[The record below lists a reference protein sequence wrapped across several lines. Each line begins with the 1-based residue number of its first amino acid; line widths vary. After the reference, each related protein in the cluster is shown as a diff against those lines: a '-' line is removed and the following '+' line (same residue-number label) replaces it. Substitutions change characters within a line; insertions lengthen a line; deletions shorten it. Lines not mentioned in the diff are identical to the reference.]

1 VFIPEYLISAKV
13 LQNISAI
20 EYSKAI
26 IDTTPLLENLELQ
39 LVKKT
44 KTEKITALLKLE
56 GYLFPEEFIKKRIEN
71 LLDKSHVEVENVIKA
86 IDLAKY
92 LLDDKELEVE
102 SLKLLHKSLAD
113 KIIFESGNLRDTPDI
128 NYIPYEEIL
137 AKLYDVLDWFYS
149 KDARD
154 THPLIACN
162 ILLARLIQIKPFKRF
177 NACVLL
183 ILFDELL
190 TKRGYSFKSYASFV
204 DFFSY
209 HFQKNTLEQYIGSDE
224 DLTHWLEFVT
234 EGMASIVYTL
244 KEEVMLLAKDT
255 KIAKTSGLVK
265 LTQRQQRI
273 LEYIED
279 YGILRNKD
287 FAKLFSDI
295 SEDSVLRD
303 LKALISQGLI
313 IKTGSTKSSC
323 YVLKDSG
330 NLS

>member
-1 VFIPEYLISAKV
+1 MYIPEYLISAKT
-13 LQNISAI
+13 LRNISAI

-26 IDTTPLLENLELQ
+26 IDTTTLLENLELQ
-39 LVKKT
+39 LRKKA
-44 KTEKITALLKLE
+44 KIEKITALLKLE

-71 LLDKSHVEVENVIKA
+71 LLDKSHVEIENVIKA
-86 IDLAKY
+86 MELAKY
-92 LLDDKELEVE
+92 LLDDKELETE
-102 SLKLLHKSLAD
+102 SLKLLHKSLAE
-113 KIIFESGNLRDTPDI
+113 KIIFEAGNLRDTPETK
-128 NYIPYEEIL
+128 YVPYEEIL

-154 THPLIACN
+154 THPLIACS
-162 ILLARLIQIKPFKRF
+162 ILLGRLIQIKPFKRF

-190 TKRGYSFKSYASFV
+190 TVKGYTCKSYISFI

-209 HFQKNTLEQYIGSDE
+209 HYQKNTLEDYIGSDE

-234 EGMASIVYTL
+234 EGMASLVYNL
-244 KEEVMLLAKDT
+244 KDEVMLLAKDT
-255 KIAKTSGLVK
+255 RQAKTSGLVK
-265 LTQRQQRI
+265 LTPRQQRI

-287 FAKLFSDI
+287 FAKLFTDI

-303 LKALISQGLI
+303 LKILITKDLI

-323 YVLKDSG
+323 YVLKEA
-330 NLS
+330 NE